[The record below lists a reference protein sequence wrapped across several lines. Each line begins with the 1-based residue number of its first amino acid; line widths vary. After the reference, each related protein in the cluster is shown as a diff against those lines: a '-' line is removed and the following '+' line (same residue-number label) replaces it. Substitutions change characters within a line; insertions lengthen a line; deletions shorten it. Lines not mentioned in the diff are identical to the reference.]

1 MFSNLSVAKKIGVLV
16 FLTLISFV
24 LIAVV
29 NLVFLSSIKTN
40 ATSTQNNVLLLKEQ
54 TIKLLELSKS
64 IQQAIFVAKGE
75 GFSSIVAKKSIYA
88 NEQYKAHKKRVLDL
102 CKELDEFIIT
112 YKKDDKELKELSD
125 TINKKAVAYLATIEM
140 FQSDLEDDYDY
151 TISTL
156 DTQVKPKEDTLIEST
171 NQILDKV
178 NKKFHTTFEQMAD
191 SSVKTTADVK
201 NLNITV
207 VIVIAIALL
216 LVTLFTIYLINN
228 IKFSLNMVQ
237 SGLTS
242 FFAFLS
248 GESSKADTIH
258 LKGDDEF
265 GQMATILNTNIIKTE
280 KGIEED
286 RKLIDEAI
294 SVLGHFEQGDLSQRL
309 NISVSNPSLMQL
321 KNVLNKMAGNLE
333 SNITNIL
340 SILDQYTKYNYLD
353 QVKTNGLKEHLLK
366 LANGVNNLGLSITE
380 MLKENKANGLT
391 IDESSNVLLANV
403 DRLNQSSN
411 EAAASLEETAAAIEE
426 MTGNIRSNTENIAK
440 MANLANGVT
449 KSARSGE
456 QLANQT
462 TIAMEEINAQV
473 SLINEAIAVIDQIA
487 FQTNILSLNAA
498 VEAATAGEAGKGFAV
513 VAGEVRNLASRSAEA
528 AKEIKEIVE
537 RATSKANQGK
547 AIANDMIQ
555 GYTEL
560 NQNIGQTITLI
571 ADIEHASKEQLAGIE
586 QINDAVTR
594 LDRQTQQNASVASQT
609 QDVASLTDQIAKLIV
624 DSADSKNFL
633 GKNEVQVRKFR

>member
-24 LIAVV
+24 FIAVV

-75 GFSSIVAKKSIYA
+75 GFSSIVAKKSIYS

-102 CKELDEFIIT
+102 CKELDEFITT

-191 SSVKTTADVK
+191 SSVKTTVDVK

-207 VIVIAIALL
+207 IVVILIALL
-216 LVTLFTIYLINN
+216 LVVLFTIYLINN
-228 IKFSLNMVQ
+228 IKSSLNTVQ

-242 FFAFLS
+242 FFAFLN
-248 GESSKADTIH
+248 GDSSKADTIH

-265 GQMATILNTNIIKTE
+265 GQMAMILNTNIIKTE

-294 SVLGHFEQGDLSQRL
+294 SVLAHFEQGDLSQRL

-391 IDESSNVLLANV
+391 LDESSNILLANV
-403 DRLNQSSN
+403 DQLNQSSN

-449 KSARSGE
+449 KSAHNGE

-462 TIAMEEINAQV
+462 TTAMEEINAQV

-624 DSADSKNFL
+624 DSADSKNFV
-633 GKNEVQVRKFR
+633 GKNEVQGRKFR